1 MHILIWILR
10 VLVVLLLVWFAA
22 KNAELVTLNGFGGA
36 LRAPLALVLLAFFG
50 AGLLLGLLS
59 ALYSIFR
66 LKREIR
72 SLNRALQQKSRG
84 DTALGATGAG
94 PSAASGA
101 GPSQP
106 GSGG

>member
-22 KNAELVTLNGFGGA
+22 KNADLVTLNGVGGA

-84 DTALGATGAG
+84 DTALGAIGTASSSANEVGTNPSGTGG
-94 PSAASGA
+94 
-101 GPSQP
+101 
-106 GSGG
+106 